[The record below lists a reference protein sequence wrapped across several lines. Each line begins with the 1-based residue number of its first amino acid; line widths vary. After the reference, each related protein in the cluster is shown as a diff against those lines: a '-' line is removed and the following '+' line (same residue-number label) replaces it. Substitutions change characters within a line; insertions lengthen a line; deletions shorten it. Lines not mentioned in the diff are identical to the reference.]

1 MKSLC
6 TKISEAFS
14 FQNFAESETQFSY
27 MQNNGN
33 FKMQEITFPQK
44 IKTTTRSKART
55 NNSHEGEFSQLTR
68 RREQMCRMKV
78 NNHSSLEGE
87 IKQLAQ
93 RKQNI
98 EISKN
103 DN

>member
-1 MKSLC
+1 
-6 TKISEAFS
+6 
-14 FQNFAESETQFSY
+14 
-27 MQNNGN
+27 
-33 FKMQEITFPQK
+33 
-44 IKTTTRSKART
+44 
-55 NNSHEGEFSQLTR
+55 
-68 RREQMCRMKV
+68 MCRMKV